1 MDDTLED
8 QIFKAVEK
16 KKAEGMSQEAAQE
29 AVERELLANAFPKM
43 IRGPLSH
50 RLHWTYGTTGGWAL
64 LESEMWAPSRGGN
77 VPLYLIS
84 LQT

>member
-50 RLHWTYGTTGGWAL
+50 RLH
-64 LESEMWAPSRGGN
+64 
-77 VPLYLIS
+77 
-84 LQT
+84 